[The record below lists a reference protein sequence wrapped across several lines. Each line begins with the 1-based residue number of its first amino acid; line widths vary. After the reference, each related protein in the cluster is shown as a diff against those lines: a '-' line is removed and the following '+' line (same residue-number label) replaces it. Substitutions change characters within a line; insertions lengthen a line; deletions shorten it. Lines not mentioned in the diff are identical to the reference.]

1 MTIHQI
7 NGIKVR
13 TNFARAPL
21 PIRGLDWSAVND
33 RTYDGSESDPIGR
46 GATEL
51 EAIVNLLEQI
61 EERAQ

>member
-13 TNFARAPL
+13 TSRAPT
-21 PIRGLDWSAVND
+21 PWTMFEWSAVND

-46 GATEL
+46 GTTEQ
-51 EAIVNLLEQI
+51 EAIADLLEQI

>member
-13 TNFARAPL
+13 TSRAPT
-21 PIRGLDWSAVND
+21 PWTMFEWSAVND

-46 GATEL
+46 GATERTAIDDLLGQL
-51 EAIVNLLEQI
+51 EDFENG
-61 EERAQ
+61 